1 MRAIAAAVTGG
12 PEVLEY
18 KDLAVPEPSAGE
30 VRIKVLKA
38 SVHFA
43 DIKKRKGTKG
53 SGIPGILGLDAAG
66 IIDKLGQGVT
76 GFHVGD
82 RVIAFMK
89 NGAYAEYGI
98 ADAMLVYPI
107 ADHVDTAI
115 AAACPVPSFLAFML
129 LGNIG
134 RLEAGET
141 VLIHA
146 ASGGTG
152 LTLIQLARQ
161 LGAGKIIAA
170 VSSEQ
175 KAALPMELGADHCIT
190 YENLIESV
198 SQLTAGA
205 GADLILDSLAGSM
218 MEESFTSLAP
228 YGRLINYGNAS
239 GTPGMIK
246 TSDVHASCRSLL
258 GFSLGTTRKKRP
270 EALKRIAEQVVDLVE
285 RREIVFPSI
294 QEFELKDAT
303 KAHQLMESR
312 THAGKI
318 ILHITD

>member
-1 MRAIAAAVTGG
+1 MRAITAAVTGG

-18 KDLAVPEPSAGE
+18 KDVAVPEPSAGE

-53 SGIPGILGLDAAG
+53 SGIPGILGLDAVG

-76 GFHVGD
+76 NFRVGD
-82 RVIAFMK
+82 RVVAFVK
-89 NGAYAEYGI
+89 NGAYAEYSV

-115 AAACPVPSFLAFML
+115 AAACPVPSFLSFML
-129 LGNIG
+129 LSNVG
-134 RLEAGET
+134 RLEEGET
-141 VLIHA
+141 VVIHA

-152 LTLIQLARQ
+152 LTLIQLAKE

-170 VSSEQ
+170 VSNKQ

-190 YENLIESV
+190 YDNLIESV
-198 SQLTAGA
+198 QELTAGA
-205 GADLILDSLAGSM
+205 GADLILDSLAGSI
-218 MEESFTSLAP
+218 MEESFRCLAP

-270 EALKRIAEQVVDLVE
+270 EALKHIADQVIDLVANGA
-285 RREIVFPSI
+285 IHFPSI
-294 QEFELKDAT
+294 QEFELGDAVT
-303 KAHQLMESR
+303 AHQLMESR

-318 ILHITD
+318 ILHIRD